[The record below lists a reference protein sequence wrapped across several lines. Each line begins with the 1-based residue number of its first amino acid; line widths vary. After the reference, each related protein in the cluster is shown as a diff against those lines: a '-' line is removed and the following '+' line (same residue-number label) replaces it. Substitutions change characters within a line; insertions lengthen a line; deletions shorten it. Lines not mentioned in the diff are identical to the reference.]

1 MPSPFEND
9 TAAREVLEKLRWP
22 DGPRCPRSDCGGHG
36 ADVFRIGGEK
46 HSHRDG
52 LYLCKKCRRQFSVTV
67 GTPLERLRIP
77 LSTWVRAVRAFSYEA
92 PKGMRGRDREKKRT
106 LSDIRF
112 ELRVAYRTVLRMRN
126 VIKQAAGKYR
136 GHKSVFGAWPR
147 SFMQHQR
154 ENHEKTVKAAGV
166 LAEALP
172 PRTYAQGEV
181 NRTERLLRLLLATSK
196 PAQRKRRAFSGERA
210 RGRPVSH

>member
-77 LSTWVRAVRAFSYEA
+77 LSTWVRAARAFSYQA
-92 PKGMRGRDREKKRT
+92 PKSMRGQDRDEKPT
-106 LSDIRF
+106 LLEIQF
-112 ELRVAYRTVLRMRN
+112 ELRVAYRTVLRMRD

-136 GHKSVFGAWPR
+136 GHKYVFGAWPR
-147 SFMQHQR
+147 SFMTTR
-154 ENHEKTVKAAGV
+154 E
-166 LAEALP
+166 
-172 PRTYAQGEV
+172 RTA
-181 NRTERLLRLLLATSK
+181 
-196 PAQRKRRAFSGERA
+196 RR
-210 RGRPVSH
+210 P